1 MRLMVVG
8 ALAMMATGC
17 AELSL
22 PFSSDGILQVATR
35 GVVIHD
41 DGTQANAGMYDTT
54 CAVNTETGAV
64 GADRDYPGV
73 DEKVQD
79 IDRYQGIDAV
89 VVTSVRG
96 IHITPADAVNWE
108 QQEDIDRPNVLE
120 ARLVDDEV
128 VILVDDPGD
137 GCAVEWVHDG
147 FAVGVDPALCQVE
160 PDVSADPT
168 LGGVYVAGGDLGA
181 FQISQAGVTQV
192 DAAADLAVFDAFAEV
207 LYVARV
213 GENWVRGLE
222 SSGDLLWETD
232 LGYPVLSIDD
242 MGWREAVAVLVEAE
256 SGNQVYA
263 LDAYTGEATLETETP
278 AGAQQI
284 VVSRNGRDYALVL
297 DQSVHFRAFERHG
310 RDQ

>member
-1 MRLMVVG
+1 MMVG

-22 PFSSDGILQVATR
+22 PFSQDGVLRVATR

-54 CAVNTETGAV
+54 CAVNTRTGGV

-89 VVTSVRG
+89 VVTSERG
-96 IHITPADAVNWE
+96 IHITPADAAYWE
-108 QQEDIDRPNVLE
+108 EQEDINRPNVLE

-128 VILVDDPGD
+128 VVLVDDPGE

-147 FAVGVDPALCQVE
+147 FAVDVDPGLCQVE
-160 PDVSADPT
+160 PDMSGDPT
-168 LGGVYVAGGDLGA
+168 LGGVFVAGGEYGA
-181 FQISQAGVTQV
+181 FQVSQEGATQV
-192 DAAADLAVFDAFAEV
+192 DAAADLAVYDSFAEV

-222 SSGDLLWETD
+222 SDGDLLWETD

-242 MGWREAVAVLVEAE
+242 MGWREAAAVLVETE

-263 LDAYTGEATLETETP
+263 LDAYTGEAKLESETP
-278 AGAQQI
+278 PGSEQI

-297 DQSVHFRAFERHG
+297 EQAVHFLAFERHG